1 MPCHTQLLTVAS
13 IWLVAAVSPGP
24 NFLLTAQIAAAQSR
38 ARGLAAVAGIAL
50 ATAIWGLCG
59 LTGVQ
64 ALFLAA
70 PWAYAALKV
79 GGAAYLVIMGL
90 RLIINA
96 QRRAEAKAALSGPL
110 PTPARAFTIGL
121 VTSLANPRSALSV
134 ASLFAA
140 ALPPDPSFPLGA
152 ATVATMVA
160 ISVIWYA
167 CVVYLFA
174 SGAVADAYARARR
187 WIDRVAGG
195 LLVLFGVKLAMER

>member
-1 MPCHTQLLTVAS
+1 MLWHTQLLTVAS

-24 NFLLTAQIAAAQSR
+24 NFLLTAKIAVAQSR

-50 ATAIWGLCG
+50 ATAIWGICG

-64 ALFLAA
+64 ALFAAA
-70 PWAYAALKV
+70 PWAYLALKI

-96 QRRAEAKAALSGPL
+96 TDRARAKATVAAL

-140 ALPPDPSFPLGA
+140 ALPPDPSLQMSV
-152 ATVATMVA
+152 ATVVTMVA
-160 ISVIWYA
+160 ISAGWYA

-174 SGAVADAYARARR
+174 SGAVADAYARARK

-195 LLVLFGVKLAMER
+195 LLVLFGVRLATER

>member
-1 MPCHTQLLTVAS
+1 MPWYTQLLTVGS

-24 NFLLTAQIAAAQSR
+24 NFLLTAKIAVAQSR

-50 ATAIWGLCG
+50 ATAIWGICG

-64 ALFLAA
+64 ALFAAA
-70 PWAYAALKV
+70 PWAYVALKV

-96 QRRAEAKAALSGPL
+96 VDRAQQEAMLATL

-140 ALPPDPSFPLGA
+140 ALPPDPSLQMGV
-152 ATVATMVA
+152 ATVVTMVA
-160 ISVIWYA
+160 ISAVWYA

-174 SGAVADAYARARR
+174 SGAIADAYARART
-187 WIDRVAGG
+187 WIDRAAGG
-195 LLVLFGVKLAMER
+195 LLVLFGVRLAIER

>member
-1 MPCHTQLLTVAS
+1 MTWHAQLLTVAS
-13 IWLVAAVSPGP
+13 IWLVASVSPGP
-24 NFLLTAQIAAAQSR
+24 NFLLTARIAVAQSR
-38 ARGLAAVAGIAL
+38 TRGLAAVAGIAL
-50 ATAIWGLCG
+50 ATAIWGICG

-70 PWAYAALKV
+70 PWAYVALKI
-79 GGAAYLVIMGL
+79 GGAAYLVIMGV
-90 RLIINA
+90 RLIINSD
-96 QRRAEAKAALSGPL
+96 RAPPKATLDTL

-140 ALPPDPSFPLGA
+140 ALPPDPSAAMGV

-160 ISVIWYA
+160 ISAGWYA

-174 SGAVADAYARARR
+174 SGAVAEAYARARK
-187 WIDRVAGG
+187 WIDRAAGG
-195 LLVLFGVKLAMER
+195 LLVLFGVRLAIERS

>member
-1 MPCHTQLLTVAS
+1 MLWHTQLLTVAS

-24 NFLLTAQIAAAQSR
+24 NFLLTAKIAVAQSR

-50 ATAIWGLCG
+50 ATAIWGICG

-64 ALFLAA
+64 ALFAAA
-70 PWAYAALKV
+70 PWAYLALKI

-96 QRRAEAKAALSGPL
+96 ADRAQQKAALATL

-140 ALPPDPSFPLGA
+140 ALPPDPSPQMGI
-152 ATVATMVA
+152 ATVVTMVA
-160 ISVIWYA
+160 ISATWYA

-174 SGAVADAYARARR
+174 SGAVADAYARARK
-187 WIDRVAGG
+187 WIDRAAGG
-195 LLVLFGVKLAMER
+195 LLVLFGVRLAMER